1 MANCDTR
8 EFGPE
13 RPAAPGTFALSTL
26 RVLIAGLFLAS
37 PAGLSAC
44 GGSTGPGAVPPLDK
58 ARISSAYGMRN
69 HPIKKAPSHHDGYDL
84 AAPAGTPIRAA
95 RDGRVTYAGWR
106 GGYGITVEITHVSG
120 LVTRYGH
127 AKSLAVRPGQRVQA
141 GEIIAQVGS
150 TGLSTGPHLHYEV
163 RLYGR
168 PIDARAAGF
177 ALIAEPAAR
186 KPAAGT
192 RRATTA
198 EKAQGESRKT
208 SG

>member
-1 MANCDTR
+1 MR
-8 EFGPE
+8 LLS
-13 RPAAPGTFALSTL
+13 APRVAFLAIALS
-26 RVLIAGLFLAS
+26 
-37 PAGLSAC
+37 AGLSAC

-58 ARISSAYGMRN
+58 ARISSAYGMRD
-69 HPIKKAPSHHDGYDL
+69 HPIQKAPSHHDGYDL

-95 RDGRVTYAGWR
+95 RDGRVTWAGWR
-106 GGYGITVEITHVSG
+106 GGYGNTVEITHVSG

-127 AKSLAVRPGQRVQA
+127 ARSLAVKPGQRVQA
-141 GEIIAQVGS
+141 GEVIAQVGS

-177 ALIAEPAAR
+177 ALVAEAPAKA
-186 KPAAGT
+186 PAKL
-192 RRATTA
+192 RRLRTVA
-198 EKAQGESRKT
+198 KAPSRSRKT